1 MKRLILLLI
10 CALYVTT
17 AAQAQIS
24 FYGEWCRKGSGEKT
38 IMIFDMKEKKAYVM
52 NEARKTCMVMEEID
66 KLSTN
71 KLVGYDWEVSH
82 STSREFLGMEE
93 IDGKECAHYYVKSE
107 SIYKDGG
114 KDGAGY
120 HEWIYSPMKVSN
132 YNGCIAHDNTVY
144 VMDRTIVLR
153 RVKMG
158 PQPAH
163 LFQVPEGYQMTV
175 MPAGGLLEMMTGK
188 SCEENTQ
195 KVDETRDAIQKSHE
209 QIKEQLK
216 EVNDK
221 SKSDEERMK
230 ALLEMLGG
238 QKKK

>member
-163 LFQVPEGYQMTV
+163 CPFV
-175 MPAGGLLEMMTGK
+175 K
-188 SCEENTQ
+188 
-195 KVDETRDAIQKSHE
+195 
-209 QIKEQLK
+209 
-216 EVNDK
+216 
-221 SKSDEERMK
+221 
-230 ALLEMLGG
+230 
-238 QKKK
+238 

>member
-24 FYGEWCRKGSGEKT
+24 FYGEWCRKGGGEKT

-107 SIYKDGG
+107 S
-114 KDGAGY
+114 
-120 HEWIYSPMKVSN
+120 N

-153 RVKMG
+153 CVKMG

-195 KVDETRDAIQKSHE
+195 KVDETRDAIQKSNE

>member
-24 FYGEWCRKGSGEKT
+24 FYGEWCRKGGGEKT

-52 NEARKTCMVMEEID
+52 NEARNVNYALSLAMEKIGSVMEEID

-153 RVKMG
+153 CVKMG

-175 MPAGGLLEMMTGK
+175 MPAGGLLERGEHPK
-188 SCEENTQ
+188 SGR
-195 KVDETRDAIQKSHE
+195 DTRCHPKIQ
-209 QIKEQLK
+209 
-216 EVNDK
+216 
-221 SKSDEERMK
+221 
-230 ALLEMLGG
+230 
-238 QKKK
+238 

>member
-93 IDGKECAHYYVKSE
+93 IDGKVPTTMSRANRSTRMAARMAPA
-107 SIYKDGG
+107 IT
-114 KDGAGY
+114 
-120 HEWIYSPMKVSN
+120 
-132 YNGCIAHDNTVY
+132 NG
-144 VMDRTIVLR
+144 
-153 RVKMG
+153 
-158 PQPAH
+158 
-163 LFQVPEGYQMTV
+163 F
-175 MPAGGLLEMMTGK
+175 
-188 SCEENTQ
+188 
-195 KVDETRDAIQKSHE
+195 TRP
-209 QIKEQLK
+209 
-216 EVNDK
+216 
-221 SKSDEERMK
+221 
-230 ALLEMLGG
+230 
-238 QKKK
+238 